1 MTFKEVFVVVAA
13 LVVVATMLSQS
24 FFPGLKGISRAG
36 IVLSVGVV
44 FFIIG
49 LFNKD
54 DLEQVP
60 WNIILLF
67 GGAMS
72 IGFCLWQTGAA
83 NWMAVNWLSMFK
95 EAHWL
100 TFVMSI
106 AVLVLLLTNFIMNV
120 AAIAICLPV
129 SLVIAEYLGVSPEIV
144 FFVALTIA
152 GMPFLLLIG
161 AAPNAIA
168 YESKQFST
176 GSFFVAG
183 IPASIVL
190 LLVLLIFVL
199 VFWPLMG
206 MPILLE

>member
-1 MTFKEVFVVVAA
+1 VIVAA
-13 LVVVATMLSQS
+13 LAVVALMVSQS
-24 FFPGLKGISRAG
+24 FFPQLKGLNRAA
-36 IVLSVGVV
+36 IILAVGVV
-44 FFIIG
+44 FFLIG
-49 LFNKD
+49 LFTKEN
-54 DLEQVP
+54 LEEVP

-83 NWMAVNWLSMFK
+83 NWMAVNWLTMFR

-120 AAIAICLPV
+120 AAIAIALPV
-129 SLVIAEYLGVSPEIV
+129 SLVIAEYLGVSAEIV
-144 FFVALTIA
+144 FFIALTVA

-176 GSFFVAG
+176 ANFFIAG
-183 IPASIVL
+183 IPASVVL
-190 LLVLLIFVL
+190 LLVLVVFILLI
-199 VFWPLMG
+199 WPMMG
-206 MPILLE
+206 MPILVE